1 MLARMKH
8 LPLRHR
14 LAHLRAL
21 VRQQPALS
29 FRRQELARDVVRRD
43 NGAEAFL
50 AVCACARVAER
61 MTQQDNRVINDF
73 GTHQLRE

>member
-1 MLARMKH
+1 MKRGSKPASAVMLARMKH

-29 FRRQELARDVVRRD
+29 FRRQELAAMLCDEIT
-43 NGAEAFL
+43 ALKPSSPSAL
-50 AVCACARVAER
+50 AR
-61 MTQQDNRVINDF
+61 MSPS
-73 GTHQLRE
+73 G